1 MKVRKWLAGILVF
14 ASLNAFAQPI
24 EESHLNFSRSD
35 HQQHF
40 FISSS
45 ISLAS
50 SEIYRA
56 NEVGF
61 PQGLGALTAIT
72 FGVAKEL
79 FDQKFSTG
87 DLEADALGALTGSLL
102 SFTFHF

>member
-1 MKVRKWLAGILVF
+1 MCLACFLSFVGT
-14 ASLNAFAQPI
+14 NTFAQSTQ
-24 EESHLNFSRSD
+24 ESHLNFSRSD

-40 FISSS
+40 VITSS

-56 NEVGF
+56 NDIGF
-61 PQGLGALTAIT
+61 PQGLGALTALTI
-72 FGVAKEL
+72 GLAKEL